1 MPPLDLLAGL
11 IDQSGSNNRDA
22 LGASY
27 RTPVFSS
34 YSNSMCVPGAHHT
47 MVLVE
52 ATSIESTVC
61 ALCDNL
67 YTRGVYGASSQ
78 GEELVGD

>member
-47 MVLVE
+47 IVLAKSDLIRE
-52 ATSIESTVC
+52 
-61 ALCDNL
+61 ALCVH
-67 YTRGVYGASSQ
+67 YVTICIHGVYAVLPL
-78 GEELVGD
+78 GERS

>member
-34 YSNSMCVPGAHHT
+34 YSNSMCVLGAHHT
-47 MVLVE
+47 
-52 ATSIESTVC
+52 IEHCVC
-61 ALCDNL
+61 I
-67 YTRGVYGASSQ
+67 V
-78 GEELVGD
+78 